1 MSGRRLLIQARLQ
14 RRLSERSENA
24 EGIQQ
29 LHQQREPSRFRA
41 RQHAQNQRRRG
52 ERADRD
58 CSGSGHRAGR
68 EESAPSQ
75 VRVFL

>member
-1 MSGRRLLIQARLQ
+1 MSVGRLLIQARLQ
-14 RRLSERSENA
+14 RRLSERAENA

-52 ERADRD
+52 ERADRHRGRSAD
-58 CSGSGHRAGR
+58 RTGS
-68 EESAPSQ
+68 EESTPPQ